1 MPVRRTARAIL
12 PRLVFILLLGVFLAA
27 PLPYRPPLFDVSGRA
42 PFDDAPAS
50 SSAAQSRTYEFRLD
64 RSRPDLTVRFS
75 TRLSGGQVAFTL
87 RDGDKSSATWGL
99 IGRDSVQATF
109 GFGREFRAGAYTL
122 KVESKNARG
131 EFRARV
137 FGARPWQYHQKLYI
151 LLAAGALAFGL
162 RLFVVKRRGDAAA
175 PQAVILRYVVR
186 LLLFGLG
193 LTLLY
198 PIIHE
203 AGHALP
209 MIAFGAFS
217 LHGSDFIGA
226 FGHPHVN
233 YLPGADLQPWQ
244 YCLISLGGPLLPSVV
259 GWLLFVLLGALKRG
273 RSLGLTFEAAL
284 LWTSGLLMMGQAGA
298 LIPMLGLASD
308 GDYTG
313 FVTNLAAP
321 VWAANLI
328 QLALLAV
335 NAVLIWR
342 IAHRLLEIGRL
353 VKARRVVRVDG
364 A

>member
-1 MPVRRTARAIL
+1 MIDPEILSGLPSVDICPSLLSCVPIEGQPGAGAQCYLGLAMPVRRTARAIL

-193 LTLLY
+193 LSLLY

-203 AGHALP
+203 TGHALP

-226 FGHPHVN
+226 FGHPHVS
-233 YLPGADLQPWQ
+233 YLPGVELQPWQ
-244 YCLISLGGPLLPSVV
+244 YLSVSYTH
-259 GWLLFVLLGALKRG
+259 LRAHETVLDL
-273 RSLGLTFEAAL
+273 
-284 LWTSGLLMMGQAGA
+284 
-298 LIPMLGLASD
+298 
-308 GDYTG
+308 
-313 FVTNLAAP
+313 VC
-321 VWAANLI
+321 
-328 QLALLAV
+328 
-335 NAVLIWR
+335 
-342 IAHRLLEIGRL
+342 RLLLEKKNKNINPTNYSHL
-353 VKARRVVRVDG
+353 NNKHKF
-364 A
+364 